1 MILTFGLLPP
11 NLPRKTSK
19 NTQEKDSKGSNMLK
33 VGKAI
38 CHKCGDSAK
47 FNCGGKW
54 YCGYRNKMGEFNLE
68 GYCKKEERK
77 DTGANNNT

>member
-1 MILTFGLLPP
+1 MNDEKELKTAKKESESI
-11 NLPRKTSK
+11 RKM
-19 NTQEKDSKGSNMLK
+19 GLK

-38 CHKCGDSAK
+38 CHKCGDSAR

-68 GYCKKEERK
+68 GYCKNDKEEK
-77 DTGANNNT
+77 LKQSD